1 MGEPKNKETLAKVLT
16 YHVVAGAVLSKDLT
30 NNEIIKTVEGENVTA
45 HVTAAGVKINDA
57 TVKTADVIAS
67 NGVIHIID
75 SVLLPA
81 GVPLPAMPTKNIVEL
96 ASGISDLSTLV
107 TALKAGELT
116 TALSAKGPFTVFAP
130 TNKAFLALPNGTL
143 AHLLDPKNIKTL
155 QSVLEYHVIANAAV
169 RSFDLKSTQLVKTL
183 ESQDV
188 NITKRDGSIFV
199 NNAEVITANADTT
212 NGVVHIIDQVLIP
225 PSIVGVAVTQPDLST
240 LVTALKAGGLVDTL
254 SGAGPFTVFAPTNE
268 AFAKLPPIVL
278 QMLLEP
284 KNTATLAK
292 VLTYHVVAGAVLSKD
307 LTNNEIIKTVE
318 GENVT
323 AHVTAAGVKINDT
336 TVKTADVIASN
347 GVIHIIDSV
356 LLPAGVPLPAVP
368 TKNIVELASGIS
380 DLSTLVTALKAGE
393 LTTALSAKGPFTVF
407 APTNKAFLA
416 LPNGTLAHLLDPKNI
431 KTLQS
436 VLE

>member
-1 MGEPKNKETLAKVLT
+1 MG
-16 YHVVAGAVLSKDLT
+16 
-30 NNEIIKTVEGENVTA
+30 
-45 HVTAAGVKINDA
+45 
-57 TVKTADVIAS
+57 
-67 NGVIHIID
+67 
-75 SVLLPA
+75 
-81 GVPLPAMPTKNIVEL
+81 L

-130 TNKAFLALPNGTL
+130 TNKAFAALPNGTL

-268 AFAKLPPIVL
+268 AFAKLPPNVL

-318 GENVT
+318 GEDVT
-323 AHVTAAGVKINDT
+323 AHVTAAGVKINDA
-336 TVKTADVIASN
+336 TVKTADVVASN

-393 LTTALSAKGPFTVF
+393 LTIHCRRRCH
-407 APTNKAFLA
+407 PTSPLH
-416 LPNGTLAHLLDPKNI
+416 PRH
-431 KTLQS
+431 
-436 VLE
+436 